1 MVFARPDKYFLVAGY
16 AEGSTPLNA
25 FDHALIKAGIG
36 NTNLVRMSSILPP
49 GAARIAPVVLPYG
62 ALIPAAYADETSDI
76 VGTELAAAV
85 ACGVPDDPALPGVIM
100 EHHLHGSEKL
110 CREQVRQKVE
120 EAFATR
126 GYKLASVELA
136 SAAGVVQRVGSAVA
150 AVVLW
155 I

>member
-25 FDHALIKAGIG
+25 FDNALIKAGIG

-49 GAARIAPVVLPYG
+49 AATRISPVALPYG
-62 ALIPAAYADETSDI
+62 ALIPTAYADETSEV

-85 ACGVPDDPALPGVIM
+85 ACGVPEDPTLPGVIM
-100 EHHLHGSEKL
+100 EHHLHGSETL
-110 CREQVRQKVE
+110 CREQVAQKVE
-120 EAFATR
+120 EAFRTR
-126 GYKLASVELA
+126 GYRLASVEIV
-136 SAAGVVQRVGSAVA
+136 SAAGVVQRVGSAIA

-155 I
+155 L